1 MVRVASVR
9 TSISVE
15 NIEIGPIWLIIR
27 KFRHV
32 DIGQLSV
39 VVPGFQGIVRLIQ
52 VRRMVRCTVNPHNE
66 LHVTFKVE

>member
-1 MVRVASVR
+1 MVRVALLPISVR

-39 VVPGFQGIVRLIQ
+39 VFPGSRV
-52 VRRMVRCTVNPHNE
+52 
-66 LHVTFKVE
+66 